1 MMRRAS
7 AGLALA
13 GALALSVSPALA
25 QSVLS
30 VPNGQTVPPPVPV
43 QSAPLAPPPGISS
56 GIQSQA
62 PTPPAPQVPQ
72 AAPPVQPLPPVITPV
87 TPPAGTV
94 PPATGAQ
101 VPAPAGAPATGQP
114 ATGQPATGQPAAGQ
128 AIPGQTAPGQ
138 PAPGTDTGQPAAPAT
153 SPQPSDV
160 WVQQGSAD
168 LILLDKVN
176 VRRQEMTIKVGQ
188 SGTFGSLT
196 IAVRSCVIRPPDQA
210 PDAAAFLDIT
220 DSRGGPGFQGWMI
233 KSDPS
238 LSMLQ
243 HPVYDV
249 RVAGCGK

>member
-1 MMRRAS
+1 MRLA

-13 GALALSVSPALA
+13 GALASALPLGASPALA

-62 PTPPAPQVPQ
+62 PTLPAPQTPQ
-72 AAPPVQPLPPVITPV
+72 PAPPVQPLPPVITPV

-94 PPATGAQ
+94 PPAAGAQ
-101 VPAPAGAPATGQP
+101 VPAPAGAPGQSAP
-114 ATGQPATGQPAAGQ
+114 GQ
-128 AIPGQTAPGQ
+128 AVPGQAVPGQ
-138 PAPGTDTGQPAAPAT
+138 PAPGTDAGQPPAPAT

-160 WVQQGSAD
+160 WVPQGSAD